1 MSIINTVEDVIQQ
14 MVEITPVGADGFR
27 KIKETLMRI
36 GLPSSQIKTLYQS
49 AHILH
54 RQGRYYIC
62 HFKEM
67 FALDGKTNTLTEG
80 DTERRNRIVQMLVDW
95 NLIEPVDPSLIEPMG
110 RPGIVKVI
118 KYSDKDDWT
127 LVQKYAIGTR
137 KDNFEEADKDD

>member
-1 MSIINTVEDVIQQ
+1 MSITNTVEDVIQQ
-14 MVEITPVGADGFR
+14 MVEIIPVGTDGFR

-67 FALDGKTNTLTEG
+67 FALDGKANTLTEG
-80 DTERRNRIVQMLVDW
+80 DIERRNRIVQMLVDW
-95 NLIEPVDPSLIEPMG
+95 KLIEEVDSKLLEPMG

-137 KDNFEEADKDD
+137 KDNFEEVDKDE

>member
-1 MSIINTVEDVIQQ
+1 MSITNTVEDVIQQ

-127 LVQKYAIGTR
+127 LIAKYAIGVR

>member
-1 MSIINTVEDVIQQ
+1 MSITNTVEDVIQQ

-127 LVQKYAIGTR
+127 LIAKYAIGVR
-137 KDNFEEADKDD
+137 KE